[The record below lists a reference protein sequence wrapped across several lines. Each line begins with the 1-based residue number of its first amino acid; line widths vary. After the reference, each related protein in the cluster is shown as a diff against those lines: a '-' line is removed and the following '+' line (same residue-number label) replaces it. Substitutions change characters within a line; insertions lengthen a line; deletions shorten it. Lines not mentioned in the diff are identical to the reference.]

1 MQFLEVTSQAQVHQ
15 GRLAGAPMTGFWD
28 EAETP
33 EPRLHRIH
41 AYPAKFPA
49 FLTERALA
57 YGASQGLRIER
68 VGDVFCGCGT
78 VAHEARRAGLAFWGC
93 DVNPVA
99 TLIAR
104 TKSTSCSGSILRKHG
119 AAIVEALHDASPR
132 HGLTDTAARRLRY
145 WFTPKA
151 FEDLAR
157 LRNAIDAQ
165 VSARSKYRPISY
177 CAFSAILKSC
187 SRWQQRSDRKSTR
200 LTSSH

>member
-57 YGASQGLRIER
+57 YGASQGVRIER

-78 VAHEARRAGLAFWGC
+78 VAHKARRAGVAFWGC

-99 TLIAR
+99 ALTAR
-104 TKSTSCSGSILRKHG
+104 TTGKLITGMKLRH
-119 AAIVEALHDASPR
+119 
-132 HGLTDTAARRLRY
+132 
-145 WFTPKA
+145 
-151 FEDLAR
+151 
-157 LRNAIDAQ
+157 
-165 VSARSKYRPISY
+165 
-177 CAFSAILKSC
+177 
-187 SRWQQRSDRKSTR
+187 QRTR
-200 LTSSH
+200 G